1 MSQYLND
8 LNIILDQDSLTV
20 YEVIPAYN
28 ELCNFIDKLK
38 NFINLQHEDIAKIK
52 NCYLNLKNN
61 KKASDILTEEEKSQ
75 MKIDLSIDSTTIS
88 NQLCSAY

>member
-1 MSQYLND
+1 MSQYFYD

-20 YEVIPAYN
+20 YEVIPTYN
-28 ELCNFIDKLK
+28 EFYNLIGKLK

-61 KKASDILTEEEKSQ
+61 KKASDILTEEERSQ
-75 MKIDLSIDSTTIS
+75 MKIDLSFATTTIYTEL
-88 NQLCSAY
+88 NK